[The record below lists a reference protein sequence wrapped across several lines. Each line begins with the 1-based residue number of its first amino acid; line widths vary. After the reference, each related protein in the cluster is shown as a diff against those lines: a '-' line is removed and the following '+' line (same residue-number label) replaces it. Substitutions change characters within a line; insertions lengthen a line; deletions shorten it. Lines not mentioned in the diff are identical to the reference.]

1 VQSPPPR
8 PLNDF
13 HRLQPNR
20 VDVTILAPSL
30 LSADFARIAEQIA
43 CVQEAGAQY
52 LHLDVMDG
60 RFVPNIT
67 WGPKIIG
74 DLRKL
79 SPLVFDAH
87 LMIVEPERYVDDFRE
102 AGCDRITFHLE
113 ATPHAQR
120 LLVHL
125 RSMGVKAGIAICP
138 QTPVGMLQDVI
149 YNCDTVLVMSVN
161 PGFSGQK
168 FIPHTIEKIREAR
181 ALIDG
186 RNLECLI
193 EVDGGVGEGNA
204 RALVE
209 AGADAL
215 VMGATVFGAPDPA
228 AALRRIRALLA

>member
-1 VQSPPPR
+1 M
-8 PLNDF
+8 
-13 HRLQPNR
+13 
-20 VDVTILAPSL
+20 TILAPSL

-43 CVQEAGAQY
+43 CVQDAGADY

-60 RFVPNIT
+60 QFVPNIT

-74 DLRKL
+74 DLRRL
-79 SPLVFDAH
+79 SPLTFDAH

-113 ATPHAQR
+113 ATDHAQR

-138 QTPVGMLQDVI
+138 QTPVGLLQDI
-149 YNCDTVLVMSVN
+149 IEDCDTVLVMSVN

-168 FIPHTIEKIREAR
+168 FIPHAIEKVREAR

-186 RNLECLI
+186 RNVECLI
-193 EVDGGVGEGNA
+193 EVDGGVGETNA
-204 RALVE
+204 RALVD
-209 AGADAL
+209 AGANAL

-228 AALRRIRALLA
+228 AALRHIRSLLA

>member
-1 VQSPPPR
+1 
-8 PLNDF
+8 
-13 HRLQPNR
+13 
-20 VDVTILAPSL
+20 
-30 LSADFARIAEQIA
+30 
-43 CVQEAGAQY
+43 
-52 LHLDVMDG
+52 
-60 RFVPNIT
+60 
-67 WGPKIIG
+67 
-74 DLRKL
+74 
-79 SPLVFDAH
+79 
-87 LMIVEPERYVDDFRE
+87 
-102 AGCDRITFHLE
+102 
-113 ATPHAQR
+113 
-120 LLVHL
+120 
-125 RSMGVKAGIAICP
+125 
-138 QTPVGMLQDVI
+138 MLQDVI